1 MCVERHLARTE
12 CSGCLCLRASREE
25 ELRATIGYAEKELVV
40 IKKALFANR
49 LQTCIL
55 NMAIVLTDYWFE
67 GVDTDDKGNMTYTEG
82 DTTLVIKAV
91 REKVYY

>member
-1 MCVERHLARTE
+1 MPRKSLA
-12 CSGCLCLRASREE
+12 
-25 ELRATIGYAEKELVV
+25 

-67 GVDTDDKGNMTYTEG
+67 GVDTDDKGNMTYTEE
-82 DTTLVIKAV
+82 TTQ
-91 REKVYY
+91 RW